1 MAAINDKLQK
11 ALNEQINAELFSSYL
26 YLSMSAWFETQDL
39 PGFANWMR
47 IQAKEED
54 FHVQKFFDYVIER
67 GGRIVLDAIDKP
79 RNEWGSALEVFE
91 EALAHE
97 QSITARIGDLVELAI
112 GEKDRATQSFLQ
124 WFVDEQVEEEA
135 SADQVVKSVKLGAGQ
150 PVAMLMLDR
159 ELAARVFT
167 PPPGSGA
174 GQ

>member
-1 MAAINDKLQK
+1 MPTINDKVQA

-26 YLSMSAWFETQDL
+26 YLSMSAYFESQDL
-39 PGFANWMR
+39 PGFACWMR
-47 IQAKEED
+47 VQAKEED

-67 GGRIVLDAIDKP
+67 GGRVILESIDKP
-79 RNEWGSALEVFE
+79 QSEWGSPLEAFE

-97 QSITARIGDLVELAI
+97 QHISSRIHDLVELAV
-112 GEKDRATQSFLQ
+112 EQKDRATQSFLQ

-135 SADQVVKSVKLGAGQ
+135 SADQVVKSLRLGAGQ

-159 ELAARVFT
+159 ELGTRTFT
-167 PPPGSGA
+167 PPVGE

>member
-1 MAAINDKLQK
+1 MAAINDKLQA

-26 YLSMSAWFETQDL
+26 YLSMSSYFESQDL
-39 PGFANWMR
+39 PGFASWMR

-67 GGRIVLDAIDKP
+67 GGRVILEGIDKP
-79 RNEWGSALEVFE
+79 KSEWGSPLEAFE

-97 QSITARIGDLVELAI
+97 QSITARISDLVELAV
-112 GEKDRATQSFLQ
+112 EQKDRATQSFLQ

-135 SADQVVKSVKLGAGQ
+135 SADQVVKSLRLGAGQ

-159 ELAARVFT
+159 ELGARSFA
-167 PPPGSGA
+167 PPVGE